1 MLIFSCVALQDTMA
15 LLAGHA
21 HLAPGSQA
29 QLRMHASLPGMPGL
43 PWDDCMRYSFSN
55 SAPPR
60 FPGQPSSPSS
70 YMAQVRP

>member
-1 MLIFSCVALQDTMA
+1 MA

-21 HLAPGSQA
+21 HMAPGNQA
-29 QLRMHASLPGMPGL
+29 QLRMHASLPGMPGLPGL

-60 FPGQPSSPSS
+60 FPGQPNSPTTA
-70 YMAQVRP
+70 YMAHVRP